1 MNIGIINPE
10 LIHPRGAEK
19 QACKLCYFLNKMG
32 HEVTFY
38 TIKKADNYVFDP
50 LLSNIEVISLNKKW
64 ILNVPWMIN
73 DLRWISLMRNLSQK
87 IGKHDIINAHN
98 HPAQWISKFID
109 IPAVWMCNEPYMYTD
124 YTSKNSIKSLHYK
137 TDRFM
142 SANLKLILSLDF
154 KMEEIIRK
162 MYPDKPV
169 RTIMSGVDLKRNI
182 KHIEN
187 DYFDSIFVG
196 PIHPQKRPL
205 DIVKA
210 FSLVKDKIKNIK
222 LHFVGEVT
230 SAKLKKRMEKLAL
243 DNNLKIIFHGSISD
257 EKLYELYDIADIA
270 VFVPEL
276 QPWGIFP
283 LETLLGNIPTII
295 SDQCGIMDIL
305 PPDFP
310 IIKTG
315 NINELASKIL
325 EIEENYQE
333 HVNKTIKFTKI
344 ISEKYSWESYTKR
357 MLDVFNNSLN
367 SL

>member
-38 TIKKADNYVFDP
+38 TIIKTDNYVFDP
-50 LLSNIEVISLNKKW
+50 LLSNIEVISLNKRW
-64 ILNVPWMIN
+64 ILNMPWMIN
-73 DLRWISLMRNLSQK
+73 DSRWIYLMRKLSQR

-98 HPAQWISKFID
+98 HPAQWISKFTD
-109 IPAVWMCNEPYMYTD
+109 IPVVWMCNEPYLYTN
-124 YTSKNSIKSLHYK
+124 YMTKNGFKSPHYM

-142 SANLKLILSLDF
+142 SSNLKLILSLDS

-169 RTIMSGVDLKRNI
+169 STIRSGADLERNI
-182 KHIEN
+182 EHIKN

-210 FSLVKDKIKNIK
+210 FSVIKDKIKNIK
-222 LHFVGEVT
+222 LHFVGEVIST
-230 SAKLKKRMEKLAL
+230 ELKKEMEKIAL
-243 DNNLKIIFHGSISD
+243 NNNLKIIFYGPISD
-257 EKLYELYDIADIA
+257 EKLYELYDMADIA
-270 VFVPEL
+270 IFVPEL

-283 LETLLGNIPTII
+283 LETILGGIPTII
-295 SDQCGIMDIL
+295 SDECGIIDIL
-305 PPDFP
+305 PIDFP
-310 IIKTG
+310 IVKTG
-315 NINELASKIL
+315 QINDLANKIL
-325 EIEENYQE
+325 EIEENYEE
-333 HVNKTIKFTKI
+333 HINKAINVKKI
-344 ISEKYSWESYTKR
+344 ISNKYSWESYTKR

-367 SL
+367 ES